1 MSKLKTIREQKNL
14 TQEELAS
21 KSGISARTIQ
31 RIESGTTP
39 KGYTLKTLAAA
50 LEIAPEV
57 LLNEESLEENIID
70 MYLAKLINLSSLLL
84 VFLPLGSVLVPLAIM
99 YFSKQFNAL
108 TKQIVSLQILW
119 TIVSAILIVLSGIV
133 KKWLNWENNVTM
145 VIIVLVLLTNIYII
159 LRNTAEIDKKEK
171 LHIRLKFSII

>member
-1 MSKLKTIREQKNL
+1 MSKLKTIREQRNL

-50 LEIAPEV
+50 LEITPEV
-57 LLNEESLEENIID
+57 LLEDHPSEKGVID
-70 MYLAKLINLSSLLL
+70 IRLAKLINLSSLLL

-99 YFSKQFNAL
+99 FFTKQFNAL
-108 TKQIVSLQILW
+108 TKQIVSLQIFW
-119 TIVSAILIVLSGIV
+119 TIISAILIVLSGIV
-133 KKWLNWENNVTM
+133 KKWVNWDNNVTM
-145 VIIVLVLLTNIYII
+145 VVIVLVLLANVYFI
-159 LRNTAEIDKKEK
+159 LRNTAEIDKNGK
-171 LHIRLKFSII
+171 LHICLKFSII